1 MTIERRSFVGTAG
14 WAIPKDCTGDFPADG
29 SALER
34 YSTRF
39 NATEINS
46 SFHRRHRPSTWARWA
61 ASVPR
66 DFRFSVKLPKVI
78 THERRLADCSALLED
93 FVADTEPLADKMG
106 VVLIQLPPSLVFD
119 EGCADKFFYQLGKR
133 LSCDFACE
141 PRHASW
147 FTPLADDFLKAHHV
161 ARVAA
166 DPSKPAGAEHFGGS
180 FEPVYLRLHGS
191 PAIYRTSYD
200 HERLVAYASTVR
212 NSLQTSTPWII
223 FDNTASGA
231 ATSNAL
237 AMQSLLP
244 SSKAHLHSRTSATRN
259 SGQE

>member
-1 MTIERRSFVGTAG
+1 VRRGRAIHRPERAHTMTMRRTFVGTAG
-14 WAIPKDCTGDFPADG
+14 WAIPKECAGVFPADG

-34 YSTRF
+34 YSTCF

-61 ASVPR
+61 ASVPS
-66 DFRFSVKLPKVI
+66 DFRFSVKLPKLI
-78 THERRLADCSALLED
+78 THQRRLADCGALLDE
-93 FVADTEPLADKMG
+93 FVVDVAPLADKMG

-119 EGCADKFFYQLGKR
+119 EECAAQFFHQLGKR

-147 FTPLADDFLKAHHV
+147 FTPLADDILKAHRV

-166 DPSKPAGAEHFGGS
+166 DPGKPAGAVHPGGTL
-180 FEPVYLRLHGS
+180 ETLYLRLHGS
-191 PAIYRTSYD
+191 PVTYRTSYD
-200 HERLVAYASTVR
+200 EGRLLGYANAVYATLQASTAWV
-212 NSLQTSTPWII
+212 I

-231 ATSNAL
+231 ATGNAL
-237 AMQSLLP
+237 AMRSLLG
-244 SSKAHLHSRTSATRN
+244 RTPT
-259 SGQE
+259 